1 MEVTP
6 TVDGGGHLSWSVSPP
21 LPEGLSIEQSDGS
34 ITGISYFPQQ
44 LAQYTVT
51 AHNTGGSLS
60 VNILIQFSEESP
72 TGLVYEP
79 SQFDL
84 RIGEGIGTVLPSI
97 EGGTPSSWEV
107 SPSLP
112 DGFFLDSQSGSISGN
127 STSLQ
132 PWTYHRIWAN
142 NSGGSSSTEVGFR
155 VTSMPPDAIHW
166 PANEFAL

>member
-1 MEVTP
+1 M
-6 TVDGGGHLSWSVSPP
+6 
-21 LPEGLSIEQSDGS
+21 
-34 ITGISYFPQQ
+34 
-44 LAQYTVT
+44 
-51 AHNTGGSLS
+51 
-60 VNILIQFSEESP
+60 
-72 TGLVYEP
+72 
-79 SQFDL
+79 
-84 RIGEGIGTVLPSI
+84 LPSI

-166 PANEFAL
+166 PANEFALKSNESIVIIATNDGPEIESWEVYPPLPDGLEILQNGTISGSPIERSDWQ